1 MTDDANK
8 FVDSA
13 KDQWG
18 ALVRLAILT
27 PANNRKQAAAV
38 LASASGVGKSNLQRK
53 LEAIHLALTA
63 GVTVSELIDRGQRW
77 TLAKF
82 VTDKRNGR
90 QDAQVVLK
98 WMVAPEL
105 RDDAQALFNRIGEVL
120 HLRTPDERWT
130 FFLGCF
136 ADVTDQELWH
146 QAGEDKRV
154 KDRSK
159 TAG

>member
-13 KDQWG
+13 KEQW
-18 ALVRLAILT
+18 ASLVKLAITT
-27 PANNRKQAAAV
+27 PANNRRQAAAV

-63 GVTVSELIDRGQRW
+63 GVTVSELIERGQRW

-90 QDAQVVLK
+90 QDAQVTLK
-98 WMVAPEL
+98 WMVAPEI
-105 RDDAQALFNRIGEVL
+105 RDDAQALFNRFGEVL
-120 HLRTPDERWT
+120 HLRTPDERWSYL
-130 FFLGCF
+130 LGVF

-154 KDRSK
+154 KERRGSQ
-159 TAG
+159 G